1 MERKLW
7 EIYFILIKNW
17 HSLLFLSKKT
27 LFFPV
32 PWIAKSITK
41 WVKIIEA
48 NGGVNLKGKI
58 INVDVFHSILNV
70 EFILFYLFGIGE
82 QGKKQE
88 TCKGLY
94 VPLSQNIYF
103 KKCSSL
109 LLPLS
114 IFLNKGYEVVVVV
127 VVGFFPKQRGPPR
140 HIFLSKCEMRWKIL
154 ISRQEGQ
161 ILTQS

>member
-1 MERKLW
+1 ME
-7 EIYFILIKNW
+7 
-17 HSLLFLSKKT
+17 
-27 LFFPV
+27 
-32 PWIAKSITK
+32 SITK

-82 QGKKQE
+82 QGKRQE

-94 VPLSQNIYF
+94 VPLSQNIYS

-109 LLPLS
+109 LPPLS
-114 IFLNKGYEVVVVV
+114 IFLNKGYDVVMVVVVE
-127 VVGFFPKQRGPPR
+127 FF
-140 HIFLSKCEMRWKIL
+140 FLSK
-154 ISRQEGQ
+154 EGP
-161 ILTQS
+161 LGALFFSNVK

>member
-1 MERKLW
+1 ME
-7 EIYFILIKNW
+7 
-17 HSLLFLSKKT
+17 
-27 LFFPV
+27 
-32 PWIAKSITK
+32 SITK

-82 QGKKQE
+82 QGKSQE
-88 TCKGLY
+88 TCIGLY

-109 LLPLS
+109 LPHLS
-114 IFLNKGYEVVVVV
+114 IFLNKGYDVVMVAVVEA
-127 VVGFFPKQRGPPR
+127 FS
-140 HIFLSKCEMRWKIL
+140 LSKEGPLGALFFSNVKWGGKSSFHDRKDKYWHKVNIC
-154 ISRQEGQ
+154 QEP
-161 ILTQS
+161 